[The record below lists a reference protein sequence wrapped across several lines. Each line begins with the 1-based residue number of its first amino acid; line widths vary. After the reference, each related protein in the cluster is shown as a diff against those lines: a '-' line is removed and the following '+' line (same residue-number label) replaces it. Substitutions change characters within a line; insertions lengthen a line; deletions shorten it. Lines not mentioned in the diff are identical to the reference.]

1 MDLGLLETDVGI
13 QVGPSFSEHSAASA
27 YKVY

>member
-13 QVGPSFSEHSAASA
+13 QVGPRFSERSAVSA